1 MRYNWQHPNWPNFT
15 YDKAQCKQNV
25 YKYAL
30 EAGRLSGGVG
40 QLVETIQYEAYI
52 DLMVCEAIASSKIE
66 GVILSKTDVRN
77 SIENNLGLN
86 NSHKDVVDPRAEGI
100 GALMVDVRRSFAEP
114 LSRQKLLQWL
124 ELVMCETTTSH
135 GEHHPDDGHWR
146 RTGEDLTVK
155 SGEPGNQTVCFEA
168 PPAEQVTEQIEQ
180 FIQWYNKTNPMETD
194 EAESGLSGPVR
205 AAIAHLWF
213 ESIHPFDHGNG
224 RVGRALAEQA
234 LAHDLGHPPLLSLS
248 SQFLKD
254 KSGYYQGL
262 FQATRHDMDI
272 TPWVNW
278 FTSAVLTAQNDEVK
292 SVNLILKKA
301 VF

>member
-1 MRYNWQHPNWPNFT
+1 MKYNWQHPDWPNFV
-15 YDKAQCKQNV
+15 YDGAQCKKHV
-25 YKYAL
+25 YQYAL

-40 QLVETIQYEAYI
+40 QLVETVQYEAYI

-66 GVILSKTDVRN
+66 GVVLSKTDVRS

-86 NSHKDVVDPRAEGI
+86 HPHQPVNDPRADGI
-100 GALMVDVRRSFAEP
+100 GALMVDVRRSFTEP
-114 LSRQKLLQWL
+114 LTRQKLMQWL
-124 ELVMCETTTSH
+124 ELVMCDTTGGGVH
-135 GEHHPDDGHWR
+135 EPDEGHWR
-146 RTGEDLTVK
+146 RVGESSTIYSDK
-155 SGEPGNQTVCFEA
+155 SGERQVSFEG
-168 PPAEQVTEQIEQ
+168 PPAGRVNDEIDR
-180 FIQWYNKTNPMETD
+180 FIDWYNSTNPMENPNPDSTL
-194 EAESGLSGPVR
+194 AGPVR

-254 KSGYYQGL
+254 KADYYNAMAL
-262 FQATRHDMDI
+262 ASRADMDI
-272 TPWVNW
+272 TPWINW
-278 FTSAVLTAQNDEVK
+278 FTNAVLHAQNDEVK

>member
-1 MRYNWQHPNWPNFT
+1 MKYNWQHPDWPNFY
-15 YDKAQCKQNV
+15 YDGAQCKNHV
-25 YKYAL
+25 YQYAL

-40 QLVETIQYEAYI
+40 QLVETVQYEAYI

-66 GVILSKTDVRN
+66 GVVLSKTDVRS

-86 NSHKDVVDPRAEGI
+86 HPHQVVVDPRAEGI
-100 GALMVDVRRSFAEP
+100 GALMVDVRRSFTEP
-114 LSRQKLLQWL
+114 LTRQKLMQWL
-124 ELVMCETTTSH
+124 ELVMCETTGAGVHT
-135 GEHHPDDGHWR
+135 PDAGHWR
-146 RTGEDLTVK
+146 RVGESSTIYSDEG
-155 SGEPGNQTVCFEA
+155 GERKISFEA
-168 PPAEQVTEQIEQ
+168 PPAQEVDKQISL
-180 FIQWYNKTNPMETD
+180 FLDWYNRTNPMENGSDQT
-194 EAESGLSGPVR
+194 LSGPVR

-254 KSGYYQGL
+254 KAGYYQ
-262 FQATRHDMDI
+262 AMAYASRADMDI
-272 TPWVNW
+272 TPWINW
-278 FTSAVLTAQNDEVK
+278 FTSAVLQAQNDEVK